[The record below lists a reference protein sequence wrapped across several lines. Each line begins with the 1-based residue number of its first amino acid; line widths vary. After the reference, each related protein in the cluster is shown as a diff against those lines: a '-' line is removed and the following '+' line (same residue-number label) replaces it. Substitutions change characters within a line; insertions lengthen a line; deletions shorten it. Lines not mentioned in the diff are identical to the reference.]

1 MRVCGPLLP
10 RPRSV
15 LLNSIDDFDEEIVTL
30 HMDVLIDGAKV
41 TEQESEVAIAVLAMK
56 GWFF

>member
-1 MRVCGPLLP
+1 M
-10 RPRSV
+10 
-15 LLNSIDDFDEEIVTL
+15 LNSIDDFDEEIVTL

-41 TEQESEVAIAVLAMK
+41 IEQESEVAIAVLAMK